1 MTSVSRTPLV
11 GGIDEAGRGC
21 LLGPLVVA
29 GVSVTLEGARAL
41 KKLGVRDSKK
51 LTPKRREALYPE
63 IVKVSNCVHCVSI
76 SPVEIDAVVTTGKK
90 LRKLNY
96 LEAVYFARV
105 VDQLGAQRV
114 TVDASDV
121 IPKRFRDDILGN
133 MRAKC
138 KVFAF
143 HKADRDYPVV
153 SAASIIAKV
162 ERDRA
167 VELLRDSHGDF
178 GSGYPSDPVTRS
190 FFTERMKRGE
200 PLPQYVRKSWKTWPV
215 IEQTLLD
222 AF

>member
-1 MTSVSRTPLV
+1 MTESRTTLV
-11 GGIDEAGRGC
+11 GGIDESGRGC

-29 GVSVTLEGARAL
+29 GVSVTASGLRAL

-63 IVKVSNCVHCVSI
+63 IVKVSSRVEWASI
-76 SPVEIDAVVTTGKK
+76 GPEEIDAVVTYGKK

-105 VDQLGAQRV
+105 IDRLGAQRI

-133 MRAKC
+133 MRTKC
-138 KVFAF
+138 KVSAY

-167 VELLRDSHGDF
+167 VESLRSSHGDF

-190 FFTERMKRGE
+190 FFIEIMKRGE
-200 PLPQYVRKSWKTWPV
+200 PLPQYVRKSWKTWPS